1 MIKFGAVNIDI
12 SHPMNFAWALEQPE
26 LNGRAKYVAVYND
39 GFRGE
44 EEVKAFASKNNLV
57 ICKTL
62 EELADMVDVA
72 FIHTCNWDKHV
83 DYIKPFVERGV
94 KVFVDKPIAG
104 NMKDLRTLE
113 EMVEN
118 GAEILGHSALRYT
131 FEIDNFKAK
140 CKEFETRPIN
150 ALCTVGGDGFTYQ
163 VHAVEHLLGIFDAK
177 PVSCKLISSV
187 NTVDS
192 VCDNYLIKFSDG
204 AVGQYVSLDNKGIPF
219 NTVILTETLKGG
231 TDFIYTVDNWK
242 IYVALLSRVCDYV
255 DGKKDAIAPVKDLNL
270 SIKIMLA
277 GKASKE
283 NGGIEVA
290 LDSPLLETVS
300 FDGYEYEKNYAA
312 KAKVLYK

>member
-1 MIKFGAVNIDI
+1 
-12 SHPMNFAWALEQPE
+12 
-26 LNGRAKYVAVYND
+26 
-39 GFRGE
+39 
-44 EEVKAFASKNNLV
+44 
-57 ICKTL
+57 
-62 EELADMVDVA
+62 MVDVA

-192 VCDNYLIKFSDG
+192 VCDNYLIKFADG

-290 LDSPLLETVS
+290 LDSPLLETVY